1 MLVAKTGPNGF
12 GATLWAGGLT
22 VSPRAEAR
30 VQKRG
35 YGMSRLRRFR
45 RHGPLGRLAGACLGV
60 LIGGSFVL
68 VVLPAAVASSDP
80 SSPAVTR
87 PDPYQFNAPI
97 AAAAVGFDL
106 YVANSAGNTVTEV
119 SSPSGA
125 FLASVGGPTFGF
137 SGPTAIATVG
147 TQLVVANGT
156 GNSLT
161 EFNAGSNTLVRQIS
175 GSQYKFSQPVALTV
189 VNGDIYVLSSGGS
202 VTEVNAT
209 TGQLVGVASG
219 PTFGFSQ
226 PTSIAAAGGD
236 IFVTNSSANSVT
248 ELNAQTLAFVA
259 TLSGTKYQFAQP
271 TGIAAVGN
279 GLWVTNQAA
288 SSVTEFNALT
298 GHVVR
303 VVVSG
308 YLPTPG
314 PITFGQGYVFTAS
327 PPGSSPM
334 VSQITPQTGA
344 VNWMMCNTNGP
355 YLFDNPQALV
365 TVGAKLW
372 VINEGGNSLTE
383 MVAASGAL
391 VRTVR

>member
-1 MLVAKTGPNGF
+1 
-12 GATLWAGGLT
+12 
-22 VSPRAEAR
+22 
-30 VQKRG
+30 
-35 YGMSRLRRFR
+35 MSRLIPTR
-45 RHGPLGRLAGACLGV
+45 RHDGVHRFARAGAGALV
-60 LIGGSFVL
+60 GGTL
-68 VVLPAAVASSDP
+68 LLMALPAAVASSDT
-80 SSPAVTR
+80 SSPSVAPV
-87 PDPYQFNAPI
+87 DPYHFNAPI

-125 FLASVGGPTFGF
+125 FLANVGGPTFGF
-137 SGPTAIATVG
+137 NGPTAIATVG

-175 GSQYKFSQPVALTV
+175 GSQYQFADPVAMAV
-189 VNGDIYVLSSGGS
+189 VNSDIYVLSSGGS

-219 PTFGFSQ
+219 PAFGFAQ
-226 PTSIAAAGGD
+226 PTSIAAAGGG

-259 TLSGTKYQFAQP
+259 KLSGAKYQFAQP
-271 TGIAAVGN
+271 VGIEAVGN
-279 GLWVTNQAA
+279 GLWVTNQAG
-288 SSVTEFNALT
+288 SSVTQFYALNRQ
-298 GHVVR
+298 VLR
-303 VVVSG
+303 VVVSD

-314 PITFGQGYVFTAS
+314 PITHGVGYVFTAS

-334 VSQITPQTGA
+334 VSQITRQTGA

-355 YLFDNPQALV
+355 YLFNNPQALV
-365 TVGAKLW
+365 VVGAKLW

-383 MVAASGAL
+383 MVGSTGAL
-391 VRTVR
+391 VRTVS